1 MVKTMKNICTLFLVI
16 STHSFTMELNKSHV
30 VSIPSLF
37 SLALTKIPPSQLGE
51 LITKDKK
58 NETKLCIDLGIYG
71 NVETL
76 PKQYF
81 EQHVKDIA
89 EIFVESL
96 INPKKENST
105 DAAYKISQRWRSEF
119 LYTDSEQH
127 FQNVTLPMLL
137 PGTILV
143 NHKTL
148 SRLKEINPKDQKTL
162 EYCLLNYLRE
172 YRKKI
177 DYFTDEYHA
186 TYVSVWYNKNIEIH
200 KQKIRALT
208 RKNIENN
215 HSAKSCDSENIA
227 WIFVPIFF
235 DLLFNQEIYEVEKT
249 QQIFNQILGTNSL
262 TEIETTNF
270 WKKDSY
276 ITRYCGNLVLQSQP
290 LLKNISRCLI
300 QAMLEHFQL
309 NKDEFITF
317 IEEQQCF
324 SPLNEQRNQLLS
336 KAIKIIEHVI

>member
-1 MVKTMKNICTLFLVI
+1 M
-16 STHSFTMELNKSHV
+16 SAHSFAMELNKSHV

-37 SLALTKIPPSQLGE
+37 SLAVTKIPPGQLGA
-51 LITKDKK
+51 LITKDKN
-58 NETKLCIDLGIYG
+58 NETELCIDLGIYG

-96 INPKKENST
+96 INPKKENIAG
-105 DAAYKISQRWRSEF
+105 AAYKISQRWRSEF
-119 LYTDSEQH
+119 LYIDSKQH
-127 FQNVTLPMLL
+127 FESVALPMLL

-148 SRLKEINPKDQKTL
+148 SRLKEINPEDQKKI

-172 YRKKI
+172 YREKI

-186 TYVSVWYNKNIEIH
+186 TYAGVWYNNNVEIH
-200 KQKIRALT
+200 KKKILNLT
-208 RKNIENN
+208 RRNIENN
-215 HSAKSCDSENIA
+215 HSARSYDSENIA
-227 WIFVPIFF
+227 EILIPIFF
-235 DLLFNQEIYEVEKT
+235 DLLFNQEIYQVEKT
-249 QQIFNQILGTNSL
+249 QQIFNQILGTNSWTDL
-262 TEIETTNF
+262 ETTNF

-276 ITRYCGNLVLQSQP
+276 ITRYCGNLVLQNQP

-300 QAMLEHFQL
+300 QAILEHFQL
-309 NKDEFITF
+309 NKDEFVTF
-317 IEEQQCF
+317 IEEQQCLN
-324 SPLNEQRNQLLS
+324 PLNEQRNQLLS
-336 KAIKIIEHVI
+336 KAIKIIEYVI